1 MLRYNLYVLNRGL
14 FCYNRS
20 NKENYFM
27 LTGNQLIKTIK
38 ENADLSKSD
47 IVKVCCYT
55 SLRKDGSI
63 KLNYTQFYQ
72 ELLSIQEVF

>member
-1 MLRYNLYVLNRGL
+1 
-14 FCYNRS
+14 
-20 NKENYFM
+20 M

-38 ENADLSKSD
+38 ENAELSKSD
-47 IVKVCCYT
+47 IVKVCGYI
-55 SLRKDGSI
+55 SVRKDGSI

>member
-1 MLRYNLYVLNRGL
+1 
-14 FCYNRS
+14 
-20 NKENYFM
+20 M

-47 IVKVCCYT
+47 IVKVCGYT
-55 SLRKDGSI
+55 SVRKDGSI

>member
-1 MLRYNLYVLNRGL
+1 MLRYDLYLLNRGL

-38 ENADLSKSD
+38 ENIELDKSN
-47 IVKVCCYT
+47 IVKICGYT
-55 SLRKDGSI
+55 SIRKDGSI
-63 KLNYTQFYQ
+63 KLNYIEFYQ
-72 ELLSIQEVF
+72 ALLSIQEVF

>member
-1 MLRYNLYVLNRGL
+1 MLRCDLYVLNRGL

-38 ENADLSKSD
+38 ENAELDKSD
-47 IVKVCCYT
+47 IVKVCGYT
-55 SLRKDGSI
+55 SVKKDGSI
-63 KLNYTQFYQ
+63 KLNYMEFYQ
-72 ELLSIQEVF
+72 ALLSVPLTH

>member
-1 MLRYNLYVLNRGL
+1 MLRCDLYVLNRGL

-38 ENADLSKSD
+38 ENSELNKSE
-47 IVKVCCYT
+47 IVKVCGYT
-55 SLRKDGSI
+55 SVRKDGSI